1 MLEELDSWLSGI
13 LPPLRKDN
21 ILRAFKILYV
31 QQGTVVE
38 DALTRILMSVKD
50 MDETEAVLYIERDL
64 IDYLQRAIAIY
75 GVKINEDI
83 LTISDIDELTEIL
96 NALQQA
102 DVWEDA
108 ATMYAALAYETDSV
122 GSLAEVIS
130 IISGIESATL
140 LTYIR
145 EVSSILILNLRD
157 IYERRMNEIDEEND
171 LNDNEAKLERQGELK
186 KRREALFGYIEKIA
200 NGNQE
205 QYKTLKT
212 LAGRFST
219 YTPTDLLDKCWI
231 SIQKSNMSLQQQ
243 VNLWCLCLFLMDF
256 YDTDKG
262 IVPEQ
267 SNYETLKKKLTEYYT
282 DVNFLFTL
290 SIKIDEV
297 LNNG

>member
-108 ATMYAALAYETDSV
+108 AMMYAALAYETDSV

-130 IISGIESATL
+130 VISGIESATL

-145 EVSSILILNLRD
+145 EVSSTLILNLRD

-171 LNDNEAKLERQGELK
+171 LLDNEAKLERQGELK

-219 YTPTDLLDKCWI
+219 YAPTDLLDKCWI

-256 YDTDKG
+256 YNTDKG
-262 IVPEQ
+262 IIPEQ